1 MAGRRIRGHD
11 LFDVGRQRV
20 EEGIDAAGEADFI
33 DETRADKRR
42 AMEHRREIDGVV
54 IGESLGYGMILHD
67 FGIAA
72 GLMEIFLLMFATRSV
87 GYLKGCLTGSCTLLS
102 SATLSASA

>member
-1 MAGRRIRGHD
+1 MITQIGVACRVDGGAVMARCRIRGHD

-33 DETRADKRR
+33 NKARADKRR
-42 AMEHRREIDGVV
+42 AMEHRREIDSIM
-54 IGESLGYGMILHD
+54 IGERLSHGMLLHD

-72 GLMEIFLLMFATRSV
+72 SQYPWR
-87 GYLKGCLTGSCTLLS
+87 
-102 SATLSASA
+102 